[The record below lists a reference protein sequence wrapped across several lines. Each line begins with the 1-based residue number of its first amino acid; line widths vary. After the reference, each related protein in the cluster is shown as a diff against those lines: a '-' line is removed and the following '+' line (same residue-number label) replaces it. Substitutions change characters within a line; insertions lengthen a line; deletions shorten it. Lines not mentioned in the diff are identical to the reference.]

1 MLEALGLSTA
11 ESRVYQLLVGSGR
24 CPVGRLEQRAGL
36 TGAQLEQAVA
46 ALAVKGLVTL
56 TDDLPAQLIPAPP
69 DIAGETLL
77 LARMNELQSAKGV
90 LQRLTKEYREALRPA
105 ALEEIAEIV
114 PAEALAQRY
123 EQLQLRARREVLRFD
138 APPYLLIEEF
148 NVTELEQLAA
158 GVRFRTVY
166 DRAAIEGYA
175 VQLEIRRYMDAGEQ
189 ARVLARL
196 PVKLIIVDRST
207 AMLAVRTDDGRPPGA
222 VVQIHQG
229 PLLDALVALF
239 ELVWVTALPLDPSTG
254 ETHRGELS
262 GSDTHLL
269 LLLLSGLTDDAIAR
283 LMGIGKRTVNRRVRG
298 LMDLTGAS
306 SRMQLGWHACERGWV
321 TAGDLDG
328 LQPPGIGQ
336 DT

>member
-11 ESRVYQLLVGSGR
+11 ESRVYQLLVGFGR

-148 NVTELEQLAA
+148 NVAELEQLAA
-158 GVRFRTVY
+158 GCASGRCTTGPRSRGT
-166 DRAAIEGYA
+166 RCSW
-175 VQLEIRRYMDAGEQ
+175 RSAGTWTQ
-189 ARVLARL
+189 
-196 PVKLIIVDRST
+196 
-207 AMLAVRTDDGRPPGA
+207 
-222 VVQIHQG
+222 
-229 PLLDALVALF
+229 
-239 ELVWVTALPLDPSTG
+239 
-254 ETHRGELS
+254 
-262 GSDTHLL
+262 
-269 LLLLSGLTDDAIAR
+269 
-283 LMGIGKRTVNRRVRG
+283 VNRPACWPDSR
-298 LMDLTGAS
+298 S
-306 SRMQLGWHACERGWV
+306 S
-321 TAGDLDG
+321 
-328 LQPPGIGQ
+328 
-336 DT
+336 

>member
-11 ESRVYQLLVGSGR
+11 ESQVYRTLVGSGR
-24 CPVGRLEQRAGL
+24 CPVDRLEQGTGL
-36 TGAQLEQAVA
+36 AGAQLDQAVA
-46 ALAVKGLVTL
+46 ALAAKGLVAL

-77 LARMNELQSAKGV
+77 LARMDELQSAKGF
-90 LQRLTKEYREALRPA
+90 LKQLTKEYREAHRPA

-114 PAEALAQRY
+114 PAEVLSQRC
-123 EQLQLRARREVLRFD
+123 EQVQLSARREVLRFD
-138 APPYLLIEEF
+138 APPFLLIDES
-148 NVTELEQLAA
+148 NAAELEQLAA

-175 VQLEIRRYMDAGEQ
+175 AQLEIRRYMDAGEQ

-196 PVKLIIVDRST
+196 PVKLIIADRST
-207 AMLAVRTDDGRPPGA
+207 ALLAVRTDDGRAPGA

-239 ELVWVTALPLDPSTG
+239 ELVWDTALPLEPSPG
-254 ETHRGELS
+254 EVHRGELS
-262 GSDTHLL
+262 GSDAHLL

-283 LMGIGKRTVNRRVRG
+283 LTGIGKRTVNRRVRA
-298 LMDLTGAS
+298 LMHLAGAS
-306 SRMQLGWHACERGWV
+306 SRMQLGWQARERGWI
-321 TAGDLDG
+321 TAQDLDG
-328 LQPPGIGQ
+328 LQPSGNG
-336 DT
+336 

>member
-11 ESRVYQLLVGSGR
+11 ESQVYQILVGSGR
-24 CPVGRLEQRAGL
+24 CQVDRLEQRTGL

-46 ALAVKGLVTL
+46 ALAAKGLVAV
-56 TDDLPAQLIPAPP
+56 TDDLPGQLIPAPP

-77 LARMNELQSAKGV
+77 LARMNELHSAKG
-90 LQRLTKEYREALRPA
+90 LLNRLTKQYREALRPA

-114 PAEALAQRY
+114 PAETLSHRY
-123 EQLQLRARREVLRFD
+123 EQLQLRARHEVLRFD
-138 APPYLLIEEF
+138 APPYLLVDEF
-148 NVTELEQLAA
+148 NAAELEQLAA

-166 DRAAIEGYA
+166 DRAAIDGYA
-175 VQLEIRRYMDAGEQ
+175 AQLEIRRYMEAGEQ

-207 AMLAVRTDDGRPPGA
+207 AMLAVRTDDGQAPGA

-229 PLLDALVALF
+229 PLLDALLALF
-239 ELVWVTALPLDPSTG
+239 ELVWVTALPLDPSPG

-262 GSDTHLL
+262 GSDAHLL

-283 LMGIGKRTVNRRVRG
+283 LMGIGKRTVNRRVRA
-298 LMDLTGAS
+298 LMDLAGAA
-306 SRMQLGWHACERGWV
+306 SRMQLGWQACERGWI
-321 TAGDLDG
+321 TAQDLDG
-328 LQPPGIGQ
+328 LQPQGVA
-336 DT
+336 

>member
-11 ESRVYQLLVGSGR
+11 ESQVYQRLVGSGR
-24 CPVGRLEQRAGL
+24 CPVDRLEQRTGL
-36 TGAQLEQAVA
+36 TGTQLEQAVA

-56 TDDLPAQLIPAPP
+56 TDDLPAQMIPAPP

-77 LARMNELQSAKGV
+77 LARMNELQSAKGA

-114 PAEALAQRY
+114 PAEALAQRC

-138 APPYLLIEEF
+138 APPYLLIEES
-148 NVTELEQLAA
+148 NVAELEQLAA

-175 VQLEIRRYMDAGEQ
+175 AQLEIRRYMDAGEQ

-229 PLLDALVALF
+229 PLLDALIALF
-239 ELVWVTALPLDPSTG
+239 ELVWVTALPLDPSTD
-254 ETHRGELS
+254 ETHRGELA

-306 SRMQLGWHACERGWV
+306 SRMQLGWHACERGWI